1 MESPADGRRGGDRPS
16 RRRILST
23 LAVVATGSVAGC
35 TGLRER
41 TVEAASVGLDET
53 DRRSLA
59 LEETH
64 REAPT
69 TETSALG
76 GTVSVRIGQHAA
88 VYTRA
93 AGFGAR

>member
-1 MESPADGRRGGDRPS
+1 MESPADGRRGGDRPG

-23 LAVVATGSVAGC
+23 LAVVASGSLAGC

-41 TVEAASVGLDET
+41 TVQAAPVGLAEA

-59 LEETH
+59 LGETH

-69 TETSALG
+69 TEASALG

-93 AGFGAR
+93 AGFGGR